1 MHIIATVDDRMGMLF
16 NGRRQSRDRVMNERI
31 AVVCGGELWVAPCS
45 AELFDGCDIML
56 HEEENFLVEAN
67 RGAYCFVEAALL
79 LPFADAVDS
88 VTLYKWNRTYPGDF
102 YFDLPVGEAP
112 WHLAESCDFVGSS
125 HDKITEEV
133 YKR

>member
-1 MHIIATVDDRMGMLF
+1 MSGLQSCAAVNCGSPLV
-16 NGRRQSRDRVMNERI
+16 RRSSST
-31 AVVCGGELWVAPCS
+31 AVTSCC
-45 AELFDGCDIML
+45 MKKK
-56 HEEENFLVEAN
+56 FLVEAN